1 MFELKQN
8 NIVEVDHHQIAKEG
22 QFVSGDI
29 FLSQKIKEDERI
41 ISVLSDGLGSGIK
54 ASVLATLT
62 ATMALK
68 YMSNKTDIRS
78 SAEIIMNTLPICSVR
93 KISYSTFTIVDIDH
107 CGKTRIIEH
116 GNPPYVFIR
125 AGNEVPVEKQVI
137 TLHKWSD
144 RLIHYSE
151 LEMKLGDR
159 IVFFSDGVSQAG
171 MGRPGTPVGW
181 GKGVTDHLVQCLRVD
196 KDMSACSMARSIVR
210 KALWMDSKGALDDI
224 TCGVIYL
231 RRPRKLLIVTG
242 PPYAPDRDASLAQF
256 IDEFPGRKVLSGGTT
271 ANIIAREL
279 DRDIEMVADCCVPGI
294 PPTASMEGIDL
305 VTEGALTLGRVAIML
320 ENSIAPD
327 EEARDAVSRLLSM
340 MLDSDVVYFVVG
352 TRINEAHQNPD
363 ITVDFDLRR
372 NIVRRIAGQLE
383 KQHCKETQIKYI

>member
-8 NIVEVDHHQIAKEG
+8 NIIEVDHHQIAKEG

-78 SAEIIMNTLPICSVR
+78 SAEIIMDTLPICSVR

-107 CGKTRIIEH
+107 SGKTRIIEH

-125 AGNEVPVEKQVI
+125 DGKEVPVEKQVI

-171 MGRPGTPVGW
+171 MGRPGTPIGW
-181 GKGVTDHLVQCLRVD
+181 DTGVTDHIVQCLRVD
-196 KDMSACSMARSIVR
+196 KEMSACSMARSIVR
-210 KALWMDSKGALDDI
+210 KAVRLDSKGALDDI

-242 PPYAPDRDASLAQF
+242 PPFAPERDAGLAQF

-279 DRDIEMVADCCVPGI
+279 DRDIETVADCCVPGI
-294 PPTASMEGIDL
+294 PPAASMEGIDL
-305 VTEGALTLGRVAIML
+305 VTEGALTLGRIAVML

-327 EEARDAVSRLLSM
+327 EEARDAVSLLTSM

-352 TRINEAHQNPD
+352 TRINEAHQDPD
-363 ITVDFDLRR
+363 ITLDFDLRR

>member
-1 MFELKQN
+1 MFELKQRN
-8 NIVEVDHHQIAKEG
+8 FIEVDHHQIAKVG

-29 FLSQKIKEDERI
+29 FLSQKIKEEERI

-68 YMSNKTDIRS
+68 YMSSKTDIRS
-78 SAEIIMNTLPICSVR
+78 SAEIIMDTLPICSVR

-107 CGKTRIIEH
+107 SGKTRIIEH
-116 GNPPYVFIR
+116 GNPPYIFISG
-125 AGNEVPVEKQVI
+125 GNEVPVEKQVI

-144 RLIHYSE
+144 RLIQYSE

-171 MGRPGTPVGW
+171 MGKPGTPIGW
-181 GKGVTDHLVQCLRVD
+181 DKGVAAHIVQCLRVD
-196 KDMSACSMARSIVR
+196 KEMSACSMARSIVR
-210 KALWMDSKGALDDI
+210 KAVWMDGKGALDDI
-224 TCGVIYL
+224 TCGLIYL
-231 RRPRKLLIVTG
+231 RHPRRLLIVTG
-242 PPYAPDRDASLAQF
+242 PPFAPERDAGLAQF
-256 IDEFPGRKVLSGGTT
+256 IDGFPGRKVVSGGTT

-279 DRDIEMVADCCVPGI
+279 DREIETDACGYVPGI
-294 PPTASMEGIDL
+294 PPAASMEGIDL
-305 VTEGALTLGRVAIML
+305 VTEGALTLGRVAVML
-320 ENSIAPD
+320 ENNVAPN
-327 EEARDAVSRLLSM
+327 EEARDAVSLLLSM

-352 TRINEAHQNPD
+352 TRINEAHQDPD
-363 ITVDFDLRR
+363 ITVEFDLRR